1 MSTRMWNVYDIHDD
15 DGNNQEDDN
24 EYDAVIYDD
33 DDNGSADDI
42 NSRTKMKGGSG
53 FCMNGG
59 MAASCASALAPFIQ

>member
-1 MSTRMWNVYDIHDD
+1 MSTRMWNVDDIH

-24 EYDAVIYDD
+24 EYDPAIYDD

-42 NSRTKMKGGSG
+42 NSRTKMKGDSG